1 MPYDNFDEWQRL
13 FGSIEEIGKVGEIIS
28 LIPKLSSEETSCRV
42 CPAYN
47 IRVTYRSDDGYNNNE
62 FWQNFRF
69 FKLLVKY
76 DCLYGLGY
84 SYHTSY
90 LLYWS
95 LFEME
100 ALKFVVSFLQNESH
114 HLKPKWEI

>member
-1 MPYDNFDEWQRL
+1 MLEMEVLKWQRL
-13 FGSIEEIGKVGEIIS
+13 FGSIEENGKVGEIIS
-28 LIPKLSSEETSCRV
+28 LIPKLSSNESSCRV
-42 CPAYN
+42 CPA
-47 IRVTYRSDDGYNNNE
+47 RVTYRSDDGYNNNE